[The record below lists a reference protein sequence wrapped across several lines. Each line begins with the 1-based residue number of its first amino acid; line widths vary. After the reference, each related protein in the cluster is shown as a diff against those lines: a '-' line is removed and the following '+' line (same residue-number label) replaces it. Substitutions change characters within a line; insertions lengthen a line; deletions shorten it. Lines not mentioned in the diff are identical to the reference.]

1 MAEAILGGLPPVNW
15 DCTQASDY
23 NTARAG
29 VFKERFGIRVSLDNA
44 AVVEGAKVVILA
56 VKPQNVDTAL
66 STVRDSMDPNCVLVS
81 IVAGVPMADLQRL
94 SGCPAVVRTMPNTPA
109 MIGKGITVWCAT
121 DAVDDDKASKVKSI
135 LRAMGDEIL
144 VQDENLLDMATAIS
158 GSGPAYHYMMMEA
171 MVETGVHMGF
181 SRDVARE
188 LVVKTMRGS
197 VEYVIATGE
206 HPAQLRNDITSP
218 GGTTAAALYEMEK
231 GRFRTVMADSLWA
244 AYRRSLEMGGHD
256 ASIGPV
262 SQRRPAHC
270 FSAVSRPFSAVFPP
284 SLCVARLPG
293 AETERTGEK
302 WRKMGEI
309 WGRNGRETAVAEWRW
324 GQARRRAARPSCSG

>member
-1 MAEAILGGLPPVNW
+1 MPRSRQLGRALSGARHRLLARHARTLTTAAPLRCSAGSLDDAARDEPIADRIAFIGAGKMAEAILGGLPPVNW

-121 DAVDDDKASKVKSI
+121 DAVDDDKASKVKRI

-256 ASIGPV
+256 ASIGP
-262 SQRRPAHC
+262 
-270 FSAVSRPFSAVFPP
+270 
-284 SLCVARLPG
+284 G
-293 AETERTGEK
+293 RTATL
-302 WRKMGEI
+302 RK
-309 WGRNGRETAVAEWRW
+309 
-324 GQARRRAARPSCSG
+324 

>member
-121 DAVDDDKASKVKSI
+121 DAVDDDKASKVKRI

-284 SLCVARLPG
+284 FLCAVRLPG

-302 WRKMGEI
+302 QWWLSGVGDIFR
-309 WGRNGRETAVAEWRW
+309 AEP
-324 GQARRRAARPSCSG
+324 RR